1 MKNLTIHSNG
11 NYGVLLKLYTKKKL
25 EQRNFLFGDDFGD
38 QLTKMSQ
45 KNGDK
50 FSESPNL
57 VKNMS
62 PYLVT
67 NSVSQQI

>member
-1 MKNLTIHSNG
+1 MTNWVI
-11 NYGVLLKLYTKKKL
+11 TKFVTK
-25 EQRNFLFGDDFGD
+25 FGDDFGD

-57 VKNMS
+57 VTNMS

-67 NSVSQQI
+67 NSVSQQIW